1 MKTNFIHVCFVV
13 DSSGSMTSSIDDVK
27 GGFKR
32 IIEEQKAN
40 TKGECA
46 VSYFDFNSTVTEV
59 YRGKDVKEINSELN
73 YTPFGMTALMD
84 GVGIAIDTIGKWL
97 NSMPEDEKPEQNMIV
112 IITDGGENFSKEYS
126 ANRVREMIKHQ
137 QDKYSWNFVY
147 LGADLNNV
155 KDAIDLGIATRG
167 VTTKYTLGKSYDIIN
182 SSISLYRNTS
192 GTKDQK
198 LDTVNAYLSNSVDTM
213 NDDYRKATGI
223 NID

>member
-1 MKTNFIHVCFVV
+1 MKANFIHVCFVV

-137 QDKYSWNFVY
+137 QDKYSWNFIF

-167 VTTKYTLGKSYDIIN
+167 VTTKSTLGKSYDIIN

-198 LDTVNAYLSNSVDTM
+198 LDTVNAYLSNSINTM
-213 NDDYRKATGI
+213 NDDYQKATGI

>member
-1 MKTNFIHVCFVV
+1 MKANFIHVCFVV
-13 DSSGSMTSSIDDVK
+13 DSSGSMATSIDDVK
-27 GGFKR
+27 GGFKK

-46 VSYFDFNSTVTEV
+46 VSYFDFNSKVTEV
-59 YRGKDVKEINSELN
+59 YRGKNVKDINSTLE
-73 YTPFGMTALMD
+73 YIPSGMTALMD

-126 ANRVREMIKHQ
+126 ASRVREMIKHQ
-137 QDKYSWNFVY
+137 QDKYSWNFVF
-147 LGADLNNV
+147 LGADLNDV

-167 VTTKYTLGKSYDIIN
+167 VTTKSTLGKSYDIIN

>member
-1 MKTNFIHVCFVV
+1 MKANFIHVCFVV

-167 VTTKYTLGKSYDIIN
+167 VTTKSTLGKSYDIIN
-182 SSISLYRNTS
+182 SSISLYRNTN

-213 NDDYRKATGI
+213 NDDYQKVTGI
-223 NID
+223 KVD

>member
-1 MKTNFIHVCFVV
+1 
-13 DSSGSMTSSIDDVK
+13 MTSSIDDVK

-40 TKGECA
+40 TEGECA
-46 VSYFDFNSTVTEV
+46 VSYFDFNSTVTEI
-59 YRGKDVKEINSELN
+59 YRGKDVKDINSDLD
-73 YTPFGMTALMD
+73 YIPAGMTALID

-126 ANRVREMIKHQ
+126 ASRVREMIKHQ
-137 QDKYSWNFVY
+137 QDKYSWNFVF

-167 VTTKYTLGKSYDIIN
+167 VTTKSTLGKSYDIIN

-198 LDTVNAYLSNSVDTM
+198 LDTVNTYLSNSVDTM
-213 NDDYRKATGI
+213 NDAYRKATGI

>member
-1 MKTNFIHVCFVV
+1 MKANFIHVCFIV

-97 NSMPEDEKPEQNMIV
+97 NSMPEDEKPEQNLIV
-112 IITDGGENFSKEYS
+112 IITDGKENFSKEYS
-126 ANRVREMIKHQ
+126 ASRVREMIKHQ
-137 QDKYSWNFVY
+137 QDKYSWNFVF
-147 LGADLNNV
+147 LGADLTNI
-155 KDAIDLGIATRG
+155 KDAIDLGIKTRG
-167 VTTKYTLGKSYDIIN
+167 ITTKASLGKSYDIVN
-182 SSISLYRNTS
+182 YALSLYRNIN
-192 GTKDQK
+192 GTKEQK
-198 LDTVNAYLSNSVDTM
+198 LATMDSYLCSSVDTM
-213 NDDYRKATGI
+213 NDDYQKVTGI
-223 NID
+223 KVD

>member
-1 MKTNFIHVCFVV
+1 MKANFIHVCFVV

-84 GVGIAIDTIGKWL
+84 GVGIAIDTISKWL

-155 KDAIDLGIATRG
+155 NDAIDLGIVTRG
-167 VTTKYTLGKSYDIIN
+167 VTTKSTLGKSYDIIN
-182 SSISLYRNTS
+182 SSISLYRNTN

>member
-1 MKTNFIHVCFVV
+1 MKANFIHVCFVV

-97 NSMPEDEKPEQNMIV
+97 NSMSEDEKPEQNMIV

-167 VTTKYTLGKSYDIIN
+167 VTTKSTLGKSYDIIN

-198 LDTVNAYLSNSVDTM
+198 LDTINAYLSNSVDTM

>member
-1 MKTNFIHVCFVV
+1 MKANFIHVCFVV

-97 NSMPEDEKPEQNMIV
+97 NSMSEDEKPEQNMIV

-167 VTTKYTLGKSYDIIN
+167 VTTKSTLGKSYDIIN
-182 SSISLYRNTS
+182 SSISLYRNTN

>member
-1 MKTNFIHVCFVV
+1 MKANLIHVCFVV

-46 VSYFDFNSTVTEV
+46 VSYFDFNSKVTEV

-137 QDKYSWNFVY
+137 QDKYSWNFVF

-167 VTTKYTLGKSYDIIN
+167 VTTKSTLGKSYDIIN

>member
-1 MKTNFIHVCFVV
+1 MKANFIHVCFVV

-46 VSYFDFNSTVTEV
+46 VSYFDFNSRVTEV

-137 QDKYSWNFVY
+137 QDKYSWNFVF
-147 LGADLNNV
+147 LGADLNDV

-167 VTTKYTLGKSYDIIN
+167 VTTKSTLGKSYDIIN

-213 NDDYRKATGI
+213 NDAYRKATGI

>member
-46 VSYFDFNSTVTEV
+46 VSYFDFNSKVTEV
-59 YRGKDVKEINSELN
+59 YRGKNVKDINSTLE

-126 ANRVREMIKHQ
+126 ASRVREMIKHQ
-137 QDKYSWNFVY
+137 QDKYSWNFVF

-167 VTTKYTLGKSYDIIN
+167 VTTKSTLGKSYDIIN

-192 GTKDQK
+192 GTKGQK

-213 NDDYRKATGI
+213 NDAYRKATGI

>member
-59 YRGKDVKEINSELN
+59 YRGKNVKDINSELD
-73 YTPFGMTALMD
+73 YIPAGMTALMD

-126 ANRVREMIKHQ
+126 ASRVREMIKHQ
-137 QDKYSWNFVY
+137 QDKYSWNFVF

-167 VTTKYTLGKSYDIIN
+167 ITTKSTLGKSYDIIN

-198 LDTVNAYLSNSVDTM
+198 LDTVNTYLSNSVDTM
-213 NDDYRKATGI
+213 NDAYRKATGI

>member
-1 MKTNFIHVCFVV
+1 MKANFIHVCFVV

-167 VTTKYTLGKSYDIIN
+167 VTTKSTLGKSYDIIN
-182 SSISLYRNTS
+182 SSISLYRNTN